1 MMMAIFK
8 SSGDRETSLLAEALF
23 LVFADGRKDALFS
36 RQRTPGKE
44 PLQAGNRETRQTTIF
59 PGKKLEGSFFTGLF
73 QESIKDEKVEYR
85 VFQFAS

>member
-1 MMMAIFK
+1 MLMAIFK
-8 SSGDRETSLLAEALF
+8 SSGDWETSLLAEAPL